1 MINKTMTTPFI
12 IAIDGPA
19 ASGKGSLARK
29 MAQKLGFPH
38 LDTGLLYRRVGLDV
52 QAAGGDP
59 ADEMAALAA
68 AKALDPAQLTDPALK
83 SDEAGNAASQASQ
96 YASVR
101 AELLDFQRNFVTAH
115 ASGAV
120 LDGRDIGT
128 VICPDAP
135 VKLFVT
141 ASTEVRAKRRL
152 KELQGSGRT
161 ATYDEVLADMRAR
174 DARDTGR
181 DTAPLKP
188 ADDAHIIDTSEMSP
202 EAVLEQALSLVNQA
216 R

>member
-1 MINKTMTTPFI
+1 MRTPFI

-29 MAQKLGFPH
+29 LAEKLGFPH

-52 QAAGGDP
+52 VQAGGDP
-59 ADEMAALAA
+59 ADEASALAA
-68 AKALDPAQLTDPALK
+68 AKALDPAKLADPALK
-83 SDEAGNAASQASQ
+83 SDEAGNAASKASQ

-101 AELLDFQRNFVTAH
+101 AELLDFQRNFVTAN

-128 VICPDAP
+128 VICPVAP
-135 VKLFVT
+135 VKLFIT
-141 ASTEVRAKRRL
+141 ASTEVRAERRL
-152 KELQGSGRT
+152 KELLASNRP
-161 ATYDEVLADMRAR
+161 ASFEDVLEDMKAR
-174 DARDTGR
+174 DARDMDRTA
-181 DTAPLKP
+181 APLKAAP
-188 ADDAHIIDTSEMSP
+188 DAHIIDTSDMTP
-202 EAVLEQALSLVNQA
+202 DAVLAAALDLVAKA

>member
-1 MINKTMTTPFI
+1 MMSSSPFI

-29 MAQKLGFPH
+29 LAAHLGFPH

-52 QAAGGDP
+52 VQTGGDP
-59 ADEMAALAA
+59 ANETLALAA
-68 AKALDPAQLTDPALK
+68 AKTLDPAKLADPALK
-83 SDEAGNAASQASQ
+83 SDEAGNAASKASQ

-101 AELLDFQRNFVTAH
+101 AELLDFQRNFVTSN

-135 VKLFVT
+135 LKLFIT
-141 ASTEVRAKRRL
+141 ASTEVRAERRL
-152 KELQGSGRT
+152 KELLASGRP
-161 ATYDEVLADMRAR
+161 ASFEDVLADMKAR
-174 DARDTGR
+174 DERDTGR
-181 DTAPLKP
+181 SAAPLKA
-188 ADDAHIIDTSEMSP
+188 ADDAIIIDTSDMTP
-202 EAVLEQALSLVNQA
+202 DGVLSAALELVAKA